1 MLGFIAG
8 DIVGSPYR
16 LNNIFKEDFGLFDTF
31 VQEYFSKA
39 NRDWTR
45 VEHEA
50 QITRNVV
57 PSLGVMRWLLYSD
70 RSLSDLVKEITD
82 AVEGFS
88 MKEYG
93 PDRYAL
99 AFLPLGLAAKDEAEL
114 SALQETLKDAF
125 DVLSDR
131 KVGGESFKFGDEE
144 YSQACLLSEA
154 VFKVAAGMPKNEIQL
169 WASGLFEGSLGA
181 SESEM
186 MKGSVKAGDI
196 HNSRELNYSF
206 FKDSPKDNSLNRSFY
221 AALYSFLYTD
231 NFEKGLRKA
240 VSLGGCST
248 TVAGIFGALGQ
259 IAYGAVPPTISAAA
273 EQYPDSAMKRIID
286 NFENKYMVVQHYQD
300 ALASVEDEQKEATLA
315 EANAEGKAY
324 VQDRTFHEMSSHVF
338 EVLQVD
344 KDRCLYFVPEDCVT
358 LRNYLL
364 KEKGVDEKYVRLP
377 QEKELLLKEYTDL
390 SVGGKNGTYVHY
402 ALRPEVRK
410 MYFSDGKL
418 MSVSGTR
425 DKAVRTDLDL
435 RRRIRYCF
443 NDLKARVERL
453 NSDIYDEM
461 GLGKGDMLVHFETA
475 AFAEVGKDR
484 ICVYKGQ
491 NADGEDNLLGEV
503 RIDDK
508 TGLVRLVK
516 ANEGLENY
524 EEGLFD
530 VVPGELFVPM
540 EAFAANSKDI
550 AVIDRDSKSPEQRA
564 SMLEALVKS
573 RQKEMRRLEKYYP
586 IQPLQDVYQC
596 VENNVY
602 DVTTAKEARIEQER
616 VDSLQGSP
624 YDNSYRK
631 TNLDLMNEDICSS
644 EDPEI
649 STKATFAHSIKR

>member
-1 MLGFIAG
+1 
-8 DIVGSPYR
+8 
-16 LNNIFKEDFGLFDTF
+16 
-31 VQEYFSKA
+31 
-39 NRDWTR
+39 
-45 VEHEA
+45 
-50 QITRNVV
+50 
-57 PSLGVMRWLLYSD
+57 
-70 RSLSDLVKEITD
+70 
-82 AVEGFS
+82 
-88 MKEYG
+88 
-93 PDRYAL
+93 
-99 AFLPLGLAAKDEAEL
+99 
-114 SALQETLKDAF
+114 
-125 DVLSDR
+125 
-131 KVGGESFKFGDEE
+131 
-144 YSQACLLSEA
+144 
-154 VFKVAAGMPKNEIQL
+154 
-169 WASGLFEGSLGA
+169 
-181 SESEM
+181 
-186 MKGSVKAGDI
+186 
-196 HNSRELNYSF
+196 
-206 FKDSPKDNSLNRSFY
+206 
-221 AALYSFLYTD
+221 
-231 NFEKGLRKA
+231 
-240 VSLGGCST
+240 
-248 TVAGIFGALGQ
+248 
-259 IAYGAVPPTISAAA
+259 
-273 EQYPDSAMKRIID
+273 
-286 NFENKYMVVQHYQD
+286 
-300 ALASVEDEQKEATLA
+300 
-315 EANAEGKAY
+315 
-324 VQDRTFHEMSSHVF
+324 
-338 EVLQVD
+338 
-344 KDRCLYFVPEDCVT
+344 
-358 LRNYLL
+358 
-364 KEKGVDEKYVRLP
+364 
-377 QEKELLLKEYTDL
+377 
-390 SVGGKNGTYVHY
+390 
-402 ALRPEVRK
+402 

-573 RQKEMRRLEKYYP
+573 RHKEMRRLEKYYP

-649 STKATFAHSIKR
+649 CTKATLAHSIKR